1 MFPIETFMQSNS
13 YGNVFLQMV
22 ERVSDFC
29 FIATAVHS
37 VYRISNAIP
46 PNMYRMFPS
55 GRIKMLQPRVLLV
68 TSEAFPLAK
77 TGGLADVIG
86 ALGAALSVQSVDAT
100 ILMPGYPAAIEAAL
114 GVRKIADLAGL
125 PGGDGELLQG
135 RMPDTGVTVLLLRT
149 AHFDRR
155 TANPYVDD
163 SGHELSDNA
172 ISFASLAHAAVR
184 ICAGAA
190 NFQKPHI
197 VHANDWHAGLIAA
210 LLKVENIS
218 DVGSVLTI
226 HNLAFQGN
234 YPADLAPEL
243 GIPAEMVGP
252 DGMEFWN
259 QLSFLKAGISYSD
272 RITTVSK
279 TYAKEILTEQHGNG
293 LDGVLNKRKNALAAI
308 PNGVDLDLWSPIT
321 DTLIKRNFSSENMA
335 GKAACKRD
343 LQKLFGLPIQQFTPL
358 IAIGSR
364 ITHQK
369 MADVILAALP
379 EILDRYPR
387 VQVAVLGC
395 GEPQYEEAF
404 RQLSEDYP
412 DRIGLRLGYTEQ
424 YAHALHAGADILLHP
439 TRFEPFGLTPIYSM
453 LYGTIPVA
461 SRVGG
466 LCDTIIDVGMEAGIN
481 SNANG
486 ILFDGTTPTDMQR
499 AIERALQLYQQV
511 SIWQTLQ
518 RNAMQGDFSWA
529 GPALSYIQLYAQ
541 IAPKMAKQSFLD
553 LLKPKK
559 SPSPVTSS
567 HYKMIA

>member
-1 MFPIETFMQSNS
+1 MS
-13 YGNVFLQMV
+13 
-22 ERVSDFC
+22 
-29 FIATAVHS
+29 
-37 VYRISNAIP
+37 
-46 PNMYRMFPS
+46 
-55 GRIKMLQPRVLLV
+55 QPRVLLV
-68 TSEAFPLAK
+68 TSEAVPLVK

-86 ALGAALSVQSVDAT
+86 ALGAALNAQSVDAA
-100 ILMPGYPAAIEAAL
+100 ILMPGYPAAIEGAMGL
-114 GVRKIADLAGL
+114 RKIADLPGL
-125 PGGDGELLQG
+125 PGGNGELLQG
-135 RMPDTGVTVLLLRT
+135 RMPDTGVTVLLLRN

-184 ICAGAA
+184 ICAGQTD
-190 NFQKPHI
+190 FPKPHI

-210 LLKVENIS
+210 LMKVAGIT

-234 YPADLAPEL
+234 YPSALAPEL
-243 GIPAEMVGP
+243 GIPAGMVSAE
-252 DGMEFWN
+252 GMEFWN
-259 QLSFLKAGISYSD
+259 QLSFLKAGIAYSD

-279 TYAKEILTEQHGNG
+279 TYAAEILTERFGNG
-293 LDGVLNKRKNALAAI
+293 MDGVLNRRKNVLSAI
-308 PNGVDLDLWSPIT
+308 PNGVDTDRWSPIT
-321 DTLIKRNFSSENMA
+321 DTLIKRNFSTENMA

-343 LQKLFGLPIQQFTPL
+343 LQKIFGLPIQQFTPL

-369 MADVILAALP
+369 MADVMLTALP
-379 EILDRYPR
+379 DILERHPHA
-387 VQVAVLGC
+387 QVAVLGC
-395 GEPQYEEAF
+395 GEPKYEAAF
-404 RQLSEDYP
+404 RQLAQDYP
-412 DRIGLRLGYTEQ
+412 NRIGLHLGYSEQ

-439 TRFEPFGLTPIYSM
+439 TRFEPFGLTPIYAM

-466 LCDTIIDVGMEAGIN
+466 LCDTIIDVGADVGIN

-486 ILFDGTTPTDMQR
+486 ILFDGETPADMQQ
-499 AIERALQLYQQV
+499 AIERALKLYQQA

-518 RNAMQGDFSWA
+518 RNAMQNDFAWT

-541 IAPKMAKQSFLD
+541 IAPKVAKQSFLD
-553 LLKPKK
+553 ILKPKK
-559 SPSPVTSS
+559 SPPPVTSS

>member
-1 MFPIETFMQSNS
+1 MS
-13 YGNVFLQMV
+13 
-22 ERVSDFC
+22 
-29 FIATAVHS
+29 
-37 VYRISNAIP
+37 
-46 PNMYRMFPS
+46 
-55 GRIKMLQPRVLLV
+55 QPRVLLV
-68 TSEAFPLAK
+68 TSEAVPLVK

-86 ALGAALSVQSVDAT
+86 ALGAALNAQSVDAT
-100 ILMPGYPAAIEAAL
+100 ILMPAYPAAIEGAMGL
-114 GVRKIADLAGL
+114 KKIADLPGL

-135 RMPDTGVTVLLLRT
+135 KMPDTGVNVLLVRT
-149 AHFDRR
+149 EHFDHRS
-155 TANPYVDD
+155 ANPYVDNA
-163 SGHELSDNA
+163 GHELSDNA

-184 ICAGAA
+184 ICAGKTS
-190 NFQKPHI
+190 FPKPHV

-210 LLKVENIS
+210 LMKVAGIR

-234 YPADLAPEL
+234 YPSDLAAEL

-279 TYAKEILTEQHGNG
+279 TYASEILTAEHGNG
-293 LDGVLNKRKNALAAI
+293 LDGVLNKRKGDLSAI
-308 PNGVDLDLWSPIT
+308 PNGVDIDLWSPVT
-321 DTLIKRNFSSENMA
+321 DTLIKRNFSADNMA

-343 LQKLFGLPIQQFTPL
+343 LQKIFGLPIQQFTPL

-369 MADVILAALP
+369 MADVILKVLP
-379 EILDRYPR
+379 EILDKHPR

-395 GEPQYEEAF
+395 GEPKYEEAF
-404 RQLSEDYP
+404 RQLADAYP
-412 DRIGLRLGYTEQ
+412 DRVGLRLGYTEQ
-424 YAHALHAGADILLHP
+424 HAHALHAGADILLHP

-466 LCDTIIDVGMEAGIN
+466 LCDTITDVGVGAGIN
-481 SNANG
+481 SHANG
-486 ILFDGTTPTDMQR
+486 ILFDGETPQDMQA
-499 AIERALQLYQQV
+499 AIERSLALYQQA

-518 RNAMQGDFSWA
+518 RNAMQSDFSWT

-541 IAPKMAKQSFLD
+541 IAPASARQFFLD
-553 LLKPKK
+553 ILKPKK
-559 SPSPVTSS
+559 SPPPITTS
-567 HYKMIA
+567 HYKMTA